1 MGTAYLHGH
10 KVRQSY
16 HCASCAS
23 ITPQDPHLYEQ
34 AIQNYGEAIMLDPT
48 FTKAYI
54 KRGLAYEAL
63 GKTKEAEL
71 DFQKAKELGY
81 KPQ

>member
-34 AIQNYGEAIMLDPT
+34 AIQNYGEAIRLEPQVGEG
-48 FTKAYI
+48 YHY
-54 KRGLAYEAL
+54 RGLAYEEM
-63 GKTKEAEL
+63 GKTKEAER
-71 DFQKAKELGY
+71 DFAKAKELGY
-81 KPQ
+81 EP